1 MSAAAGSGGAGAGGG
16 RPLAGP
22 TLPVLGGKV
31 VLTALR
37 EEDIDRVVEA
47 CTTEQAQRWLDTPW
61 PYARADAEGFVR
73 EFAPAGWRGEHDERV
88 WAIRESLRGPLA
100 GVIGLR
106 GESTEVGFWLH
117 PDAQGKG
124 LMADALRTLA
134 GHAEGCLTWPEVHW
148 GCYDGNVGSM
158 RVAKAAGFS
167 YLGTKESTQ
176 RGEPVLQHRAVRVA
190 GGMPAGARPWPPL
203 G

>member
-73 EFAPAGWRGEHDERV
+73 EFAPAGWRGSRGMPRPPAPDRPAPER
-88 WAIRESLRGPLA
+88 P
-100 GVIGLR
+100 
-106 GESTEVGFWLH
+106 
-117 PDAQGKG
+117 
-124 LMADALRTLA
+124 
-134 GHAEGCLTWPEVHW
+134 W
-148 GCYDGNVGSM
+148 GC
-158 RVAKAAGFS
+158 R
-167 YLGTKESTQ
+167 
-176 RGEPVLQHRAVRVA
+176 
-190 GGMPAGARPWPPL
+190 
-203 G
+203 

>member
-1 MSAAAGSGGAGAGGG
+1 MSA
-16 RPLAGP
+16 LAGP
-22 TLPVLGGKV
+22 SLPVMGGKA

-47 CTTEQAQRWLDTPW
+47 CSTEQARRWLETPW
-61 PYARADAEGFVR
+61 PYSRADGEGFVR
-73 EFAPAGWRGEHDERV
+73 EFAPAGWRGEHEERV

-106 GESTEVGFWLH
+106 SVEAEVGFWLH

-124 LMADALRTLA
+124 LMADALRTA
-134 GHAEGCLTWPEVHW
+134 VGHAEGCLTWPEVYW
-148 GCYDGNVGSM
+148 SCYDGNIGSM

-167 YLGTKESTQ
+167 YLGTREGTQ
-176 RGEPVLQHRAVRVA
+176 RGEPALQHRAVRVA
-190 GGMPAGARPWPPL
+190 SGMPAGVRPWPPL
-203 G
+203 D